1 MFLVLDT
8 SVILKWYKE
17 EEYTEIAVK
26 LKRDLVEGLN
36 NVIVPDLIL
45 YEMANVLRLA
55 EGFNEDLIKKSLES
69 FIDLEVDIVIPTM
82 EIIELA
88 VKLSYDYKIAVYD
101 AVFIALAK
109 LVNGIFVTA
118 DKKLY
123 EKVKEL
129 KFVKFISEFE

>member
-1 MFLVLDT
+1 
-8 SVILKWYKE
+8 
-17 EEYTEIAVK
+17 
-26 LKRDLVEGLN
+26 
-36 NVIVPDLIL
+36 
-45 YEMANVLRLA
+45 
-55 EGFNEDLIKKSLES
+55 
-69 FIDLEVDIVIPTM
+69 M

-109 LVNGIFVTA
+109 LINGIFVTV

-129 KFVKFISEFE
+129 KFVKFISEFK

>member
-36 NVIVPDLIL
+36 SVIVPDLIL
-45 YEMANVLRLA
+45 YEMANVLRFT
-55 EGFNEDLIKKSLES
+55 EGFNEDLIKRSLEN
-69 FIDLEVDIVIPTM
+69 FIDLEVDIVIPTI

-88 VKLSYDYKIAVYD
+88 VKLSYDYEIAVYD
-101 AVFIALAK
+101 AIFIALAK
-109 LVNGIFVTA
+109 LINGIFVTA
-118 DKKLY
+118 YKKLY

-129 KFVKFISEFE
+129 KFVKFISEF

>member
-17 EEYTEIAVK
+17 EYTEVAVK

-45 YEMANVLRLA
+45 YEMANVLRFT
-55 EGFNEDLIKKSLES
+55 EGFDEDLIKRSLEN
-69 FIDLEVDIVIPTM
+69 FIDLEVDIIILTM

-88 VKLSYDYKIAVYD
+88 IKLSYGYKIAVYD

-109 LVNGIFVTA
+109 LINGIFVTA

-129 KFVKFISEFE
+129 KFVKFISEFD